1 MIKKT
6 KKVGDCLL
14 KKTVTVKTLLLS
26 LGFTL
31 VVTAGVV
38 HLIDRDIHSKDE
50 QVVSVTRGDLD
61 EVQELYDLISTN
73 YVDHVSREKL
83 IHGALSGMTKAL
95 DDPYSEFLSA
105 KESKELDEQV
115 SKDFEGIGANLQLVD
130 HLPVIDQVPIKNSPA
145 ANAGLKANDVILEV
159 DGKSTEKMSLDETAS
174 SIRGEKGT
182 EVTLLVKRGDNE
194 FTLTLTRDVIPKDT
208 VTGQLDK
215 NDPEIGSLQISN
227 FRETT
232 ALEFR
237 QKVESLRKQGAKAF
251 VVDIRQNSGGL
262 LNEAERVA
270 SYFLADGQ
278 TIAQFSNADGK
289 VSKDTASK
297 KIDDGFKVTEPAAF
311 LIDQESASGAEI
323 LAAAVKAAG
332 YPVIG
337 VNTFGK
343 GTVQNVQPIGDDSFV
358 KLTVMKWLTP
368 DGKWLND
375 KGVSP
380 TIKAD
385 YPSYAKL
392 PPISRKS
399 NWRVGDSGEAIENIN
414 DMLKA
419 LGYPTDG
426 DQFTEATR
434 DAVIS
439 LQGQN
444 NLPATGSIDSKTASV
459 IQDQLF
465 KLAKANDDG
474 YQKAIENLSKKI
486 K

>member
-1 MIKKT
+1 M
-6 KKVGDCLL
+6 L
-14 KKTVTVKTLLLS
+14 KKTVTIKTLLIS
-26 LGFTL
+26 LFFTVILTASL
-31 VVTAGVV
+31 VYVIERKLRA
-38 HLIDRDIHSKDE
+38 KDE
-50 QVVSVTRGDLD
+50 QIVSVTRGDLD

-73 YVDHVSREKL
+73 YVNHISREKL
-83 IHGALSGMTKAL
+83 IHGALAGMTNAL

-115 SKDFEGIGANLQLVD
+115 SKDFEGIGANLQLVN
-130 HLPVIDQVPIKNSPA
+130 HLPVIEQVPIKNSPA
-145 ANAGLKANDVILEV
+145 ANAGLKAGDIILEV
-159 DGKSTEKMSLDETAS
+159 NGKSTEKMSLDETAS

-194 FTLTLTRDVIPKDT
+194 FTLTLTRDVVPKDT
-208 VTGQLDK
+208 VTGELDK
-215 NDPEIGSLQISN
+215 KNPAIGSIQISN

-237 QKVESLRKQGAKAF
+237 QQVERLRKAGAKAF

-270 SYFLADGQ
+270 SYFLQNGQ
-278 TIAQFSNADGK
+278 TIVQFSNADGK

-297 KIDDGFKVTEPAAF
+297 KIDDGFKITEPAAF
-311 LIDQESASGAEI
+311 LVDQESASGAEI
-323 LAAAVKAAG
+323 LAAAVKSAG

-343 GTVQNVQPIGDDSFV
+343 GTVQNVQPIGEDSFV

-368 DGKWLND
+368 DGKWLNN
-375 KGVSP
+375 KGVTP

-399 NWRVGDSGEAIENIN
+399 NWRVGDTGEAIQNIN
-414 DMLKA
+414 DMLNA
-419 LGYPTDG
+419 LGYPTEG
-426 DQFTEATR
+426 DQFDGRTR
-434 DAVIS
+434 DAVIAI
-439 LQGQN
+439 QGQN

-465 KLAKANDDG
+465 KLVKANDDG
-474 YQKAIENLSKKI
+474 YQKAIEELSKKI